1 MEVHKVYLDSQYKG
15 CVRKKE
21 YVGFVHQK
29 KRCMTASSD
38 CIRLGSPLLPDV
50 QCRTFPNRD
59 RASGVRMYSRER
71 EREILHVVEERARGM
86 SRSLA

>member
-15 CVRKKE
+15 CVRKEE

-38 CIRLGSPLLPDV
+38 CIRLGPPLLPDV
-50 QCRTFPNRD
+50 QCRTFPKSTGRLVYCCTVDALGIETSN
-59 RASGVRMYSRER
+59 
-71 EREILHVVEERARGM
+71 
-86 SRSLA
+86 